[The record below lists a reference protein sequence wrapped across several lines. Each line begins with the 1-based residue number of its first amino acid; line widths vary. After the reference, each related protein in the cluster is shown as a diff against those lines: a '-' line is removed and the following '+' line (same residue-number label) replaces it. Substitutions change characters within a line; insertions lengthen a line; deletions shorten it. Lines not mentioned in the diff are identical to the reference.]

1 MKKVDFYGKMTNKDR
16 IRIRVTISERLIFFG
31 CRVHSSKLP
40 IVRGRP
46 FYAQYRHAGSARH
59 RLGHREQMRAKPG
72 GSKGR
77 LRRGF
82 RSGSHGVAMGPT
94 MGAAEHPVT
103 TAALR
108 AGRRH
113 QFLVQG
119 RAHFLITKT
128 FEPPNAPP
136 PPKKFEIE
144 ATLFFG
150 GAWPILSVI
159 RSAPKNRTKLCFW
172 WWGCL

>member
-16 IRIRVTISERLIFFG
+16 IRIRVAIRERLIFFG

-46 FYAQYRHAGSARH
+46 FYAQHRHAGSARH

-77 LRRGF
+77 LRRGL

-113 QFLVQG
+113 QVLVQG
-119 RAHFLITKT
+119 RAHFLITIRTHFWHRCGPT
-128 FEPPNAPP
+128 FGQSADPLAC
-136 PPKKFEIE
+136 
-144 ATLFFG
+144 ALRLH
-150 GAWPILSVI
+150 LSLHALRDLPLIVD
-159 RSAPKNRTKLCFW
+159 W
-172 WWGCL
+172 